1 MQLVKRVCKASDMA
15 AVVVIHQPNGYIFET
30 FDKLILLSSGNCIF
44 SDYASKLDDLYAN
57 KFGES
62 MPSDG
67 HELPLDIM
75 RKLKDLKPEEFVASP
90 TQIDESVNH
99 DTTNSSHYDDFAFTD
114 QHQTRVPFHWKL
126 RVVFHRNL
134 TNHYVRNFNNLA
146 ARLLVY
152 ILCSLMDGALF
163 WQVGKEHDETII
175 GAFTFIILIS
185 YLIPYAVLPL
195 FVHEKKFF
203 LSECAL
209 DLYSPWI
216 YCIAQ
221 GLLEMWVVVL
231 AAALEAVIVI
241 PMCSLWNPVMS
252 RWESF
257 FMLLSALMGSG
268 LVGSALVLFFSVLLP
283 SQDLA
288 FLFGAGFVT
297 LSLGLSGG
305 FVPFPSIARAVS
317 WLQWISPCKYSLQ
330 ALSLG
335 FFLGTPEEETIV
347 AAVAL
352 DRPST
357 VTANIAVLFLIYFI
371 LAIGTMLALSMKR
384 EVR

>member
-15 AVVVIHQPNGYIFET
+15 AVVVIHQPDGYIFET
-30 FDKLILLSSGNCIF
+30 FDRLILLSSGNCIF
-44 SDYASKLDDLYAN
+44 SDYASKLEGLYSH
-57 KFGES
+57 KFGEI
-62 MPSDG
+62 MPSDK
-67 HELPLDIM
+67 HEVPIDIL
-75 RKLKDLKPEEFVASP
+75 RKLKGLKAEEFVASP
-90 TQIDESVNH
+90 MQIHENEDH
-99 DTTNSSHYDDFAFTD
+99 DTTNSTHND
-114 QHQTRVPFHWKL
+114 HQTRVPFHWKL
-126 RVVFHRNL
+126 GVVFQRNL
-134 TNHYVRNFNNLA
+134 TTHYVRNFTNLA
-146 ARLLVY
+146 ARLFFY
-152 ILCSLMDGALF
+152 AMISLLDGALF
-163 WQVGKEHDETII
+163 WQVGKEHDETVI
-175 GAFTFIILIS
+175 GAFTFIILNSFLLPFAAI
-185 YLIPYAVLPL
+185 PL

-209 DLYSPWI
+209 GLYSPWI

-231 AAALEAVIVI
+231 AACLEAVIVI
-241 PMCSLWNPVMS
+241 PMCSLWNPAMLH
-252 RWESF
+252 WESF

-268 LVGSALVLFFSVLLP
+268 LVGSALVLFFCVLLP

-288 FLFGAGFVT
+288 FLFGSGFVT

-305 FVPFPSIARAVS
+305 FVPFPSIGDFVS

-335 FFLGTPEEETIV
+335 FFLGPEGETIV
-347 AAVAL
+347 KAVEL

-357 VTANIAVLFLIYFI
+357 VTANIAVLFLMYFM
-371 LAIGTMLALSMKR
+371 LAIGTIIALSAKR